1 VELLFRHGAISP
13 DEQPPEKYR
22 EVHDPGFSMIGTVTE
37 CEPPRRLSFTWEGA
51 TPEEQSEV
59 TFELTPKGEHVELV
73 LTHRRLASDAD
84 RTDVSIGWH
93 VHTGILVALLSG
105 ATPPPLWAAHG
116 RLEVAYGKQPAQG

>member
-1 VELLFRHGAISP
+1 
-13 DEQPPEKYR
+13 
-22 EVHDPGFSMIGTVTE
+22 MIGTVTE
-37 CEPPRRLSFTWEGA
+37 CEPPRRLGFTWEGA